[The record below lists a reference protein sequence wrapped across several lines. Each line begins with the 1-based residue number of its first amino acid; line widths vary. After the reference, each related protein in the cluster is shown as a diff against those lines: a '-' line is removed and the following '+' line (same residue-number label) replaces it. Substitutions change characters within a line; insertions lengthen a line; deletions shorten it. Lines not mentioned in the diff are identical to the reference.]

1 MGGSFWVQFS
11 HFWLLHWLDFWGIV
25 TAIPWSACHQQL
37 STRLKQVRQRCQDID
52 LAAVLG
58 QATQPGLLE
67 AELLLDHSERMLN
80 LGADVSFGRLDQIL
94 QLSIWRLR

>member
-1 MGGSFWVQFS
+1 MTTSEIQIGQG
-11 HFWLLHWLDFWGIV
+11 
-25 TAIPWSACHQQL
+25 
-37 STRLKQVRQRCQDID
+37 CQHMD

-67 AELLLDHSERMLN
+67 AELLLNHPKRVLD

-94 QLSIWRLR
+94 QLPFWCIG